1 MVTLGLQGVPGTG
14 QLCCLVS
21 PLPQITECLCKFYF
35 VFTTCESSYLQS
47 RDTKPLALER
57 K

>member
-14 QLCCLVS
+14 QLSCLVS
-21 PLPQITECLCKFYF
+21 PLPQITKCLCKFYF

-47 RDTKPLALER
+47 WDTKPLALER
-57 K
+57 